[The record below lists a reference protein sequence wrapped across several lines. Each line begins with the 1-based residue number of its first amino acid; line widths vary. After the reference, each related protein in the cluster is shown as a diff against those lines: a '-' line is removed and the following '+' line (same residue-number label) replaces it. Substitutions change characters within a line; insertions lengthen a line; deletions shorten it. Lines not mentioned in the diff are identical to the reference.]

1 MTRLMLRENFVMD
14 TSMFSGY
21 DEVSFLSPSLKVA
34 SSIVDEHGKL
44 IEFDLQALEHFVKA

>member
-1 MTRLMLRENFVMD
+1 
-14 TSMFSGY
+14 MFSGY

-44 IEFDLQALEHFVKA
+44 IEFDLQAFESTLEHFVKA